1 MAKNKVYALTV
12 SGLVQGVGFRPF
24 IHRIANEL
32 GLKGTVSYARQGV
45 RLFVAA
51 SPEERD
57 LLINRIRTEHPFAAH
72 ITQLSYESTDLD

>member
-12 SGLVQGVGFRPF
+12 CGLVQGVGFRPF

-32 GLKGTVSYARQGV
+32 GLKGTVSYAHQGV

-57 LLINRIRTEHPFAAH
+57 LLINRIRT
-72 ITQLSYESTDLD
+72 